1 MTQDW
6 RPSADFEALRLR
18 ARLNATIR
26 AFWEQLQRVK
36 SQPKIPEWELIS
48 IRLMEK
54 SELAIRGKASGD
66 SVLAILD
73 REVDNILEKRRW
85 LYERRH
91 AQGATP

>member
-1 MTQDW
+1 VAVDRVPLASRAARCVSTSSPATYRRGAKAWTDT
-6 RPSADFEALRLR
+6 ALTRD
-18 ARLNATIR
+18 ATIR

-66 SVLAILD
+66 SRARD
-73 REVDNILEKRRW
+73 PRS
-85 LYERRH
+85 
-91 AQGATP
+91 